1 MPLRVVAGYALM
13 CLLWGSTW
21 AAIKVGIA
29 AVPPWTFALDRAVA
43 VAALLTVVSLLLR
56 QRFPR
61 GRRVLGA
68 AALAGVFNVGS
79 AWAIIFWSEQYVP
92 SGVVAVFGASTPVW
106 TAILAHFLVRGD
118 RFTPLKVVALV
129 AGLAGT
135 VALIGAAGAG
145 TGSEA
150 LLATLLLA
158 LMAASW
164 GISAIL
170 AARVL
175 KDESP
180 LPIIA
185 VETAAGGL
193 FLIPFAASEV
203 GRPVNWGGDSLI
215 AFGYLV
221 VLGSAVGLVLN
232 LWLYRVLRPTTVSLA
247 QVVIPAVALVIGTV
261 ALAEPITSRMLFGAG
276 LIVLA
281 VAANARAGSAEP
293 DERQHAPVAS
303 PTAAE

>member
-145 TGSEA
+145 TGPEA

-158 LMAASW
+158 LMAAGW

-193 FLIPFAASEV
+193 FLIPFAASEL
-203 GRPVNWGGDSLI
+203 GRPVHWGGESLI

-232 LWLYRVLRPTTVSLA
+232 LWLYRVLRPTTVSLS

-261 ALAEPITSRMLFGAG
+261 ALAEPITSRMLFGAA

-293 DERQHAPVAS
+293 DERQHARVPAS
-303 PTAAE
+303 TAAE